1 MITGLVAGAADLAL
15 EISVVGSFS
24 RLGAVVRRR
33 TAHWGP
39 LPRADGRRIVITGA
53 TSGIGLAAARAL
65 AGAGADLVLVGR
77 AGPRLDSALAEV
89 LEARDV
95 PGASVR
101 AVPADLSDLGQAVQL
116 AERLAALAPIHA
128 LVHNA
133 GALATTYTRAP
144 GGSEQTVTVHLL
156 APYLLTE
163 HLLGVLQDA
172 APARVVVTTSGGM
185 YTQRHCLADL
195 EMSPADYRGPVAYA
209 RAKRA
214 QVVLVDEWQR
224 RYRRSGVDFFAVHP
238 GWADT
243 PGLRH
248 GMPTFARWLGPALRT
263 PEEGA
268 DTLAWLAAGGGQPV
282 PGRVWLDRRPRL
294 EHRAPWTIVPQA
306 AAADQGAALWAWCAE
321 RARARTV

>member
-1 MITGLVAGAADLAL
+1 
-15 EISVVGSFS
+15 
-24 RLGAVVRRR
+24 
-33 TAHWGP
+33 
-39 LPRADGRRIVITGA
+39 
-53 TSGIGLAAARAL
+53 
-65 AGAGADLVLVGR
+65 
-77 AGPRLDSALAEV
+77 LDSALAEV
-89 LEARDV
+89 REARDGPV
-95 PGASVR
+95 GAVR
-101 AVPADLSDLGQAVQL
+101 AIAADLSDLGQAVQL
-116 AERLAALAPIHA
+116 AERLAALGPIHT

-133 GALATTYTRAP
+133 GALTSTYTETP
-144 GGSEQTVTVHLL
+144 SGSEQTVAVHLL

-163 HLLGVLQDA
+163 HLLGVLRDA

-185 YTQRHCLADL
+185 YTQRHRLADL
-195 EMSPADYRGPVAYA
+195 EMSAADYRGPVAYA

-243 PGLRH
+243 PGLRQ

-282 PGRVWLDRRPRL
+282 PGRVWLDRR
-294 EHRAPWTIVPQA
+294 APWTIVSST

-321 RARARTV
+321 RTPDRTG

>member
-1 MITGLVAGAADLAL
+1 MSDLVAEAL
-15 EISVVGSFS
+15 DRVLEVSVVGSFS

-33 TAHWGP
+33 AAHWGP
-39 LPRADGRRIVITGA
+39 LPRADGRRIAITGA

-89 LEARDV
+89 HEAQDS
-95 PGASVR
+95 PGATVR
-101 AVPADLSDLGQAVQL
+101 AVPADLSDLGQAAQL
-116 AERLAALAPIHA
+116 AERLAALAPIHT

-133 GALATTYTRAP
+133 GALTTTYTRAP
-144 GGSEQTVTVHLL
+144 SGSEQTVTVHLL

-163 HLLGVLQDA
+163 HLVGVLQEA

-185 YTQRHCLADL
+185 YTQRHRLADL
-195 EMSPADYRGPVAYA
+195 EMSAADYRGPVAYA

-224 RYRRSGVDFFAVHP
+224 RYGRSGVDFFAVHP

-243 PGLRH
+243 PGLRQ
-248 GMPTFARWLGPALRT
+248 GMPTFARLLGPALRT
-263 PEEGA
+263 PEPGA

-294 EHRAPWTIVPQA
+294 EHRVPWTIVPQTA
-306 AAADQGAALWAWCAE
+306 ASDQGVALWAWCAE
-321 RARARTV
+321 KARTG